1 MPRYII
7 SAHKIDTI
15 TVRNG
20 LTCTKMSS
28 LFGPKPEKVVDV
40 SSLKELIAEYNTFAD
55 SLIDS
60 GLCYDL
66 YVTKHPHEIARLF
79 SGFNKALTNGGPL
92 KRIINREIAL
102 AAGAQKQESAES
114 IGT

>member
-1 MPRYII
+1 MPHYII

-28 LFGPKPEKVVDV
+28 LFGPKPEKIVDV
-40 SSLKELIAEYNTFAD
+40 SSLKELIAAYNTFAD

-60 GLCYDL
+60 GICYDV
-66 YVTKHPHEIARLF
+66 YVRKHPREIARLF
-79 SGFNKALTNGGPL
+79 SGFNKAITNGGAL
-92 KRIINREIAL
+92 KRMINREIAL
-102 AAGAQKQESAES
+102 AAGAQKQEAAAS